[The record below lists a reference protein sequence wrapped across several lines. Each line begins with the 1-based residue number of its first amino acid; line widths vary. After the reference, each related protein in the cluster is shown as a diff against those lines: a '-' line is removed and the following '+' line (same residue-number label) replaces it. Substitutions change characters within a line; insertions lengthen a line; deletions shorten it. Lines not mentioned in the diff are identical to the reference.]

1 MVEQRAPRDIDW
13 QARIDRARSMAAPCV
28 LCEIRCGVD
37 RLAGERGRCG
47 LADTLP
53 IYSQMLHFGE
63 ERALVPSWVVN
74 LSGCSMHCTFCSED
88 AHLRPPFS
96 GRPTTGVALA
106 EQLSAVIPRQSRA
119 AKHINSVGGEPS
131 ISLHI
136 MIEAAA
142 HLARIWPEHPPLLL
156 NTNGYLTADALALCR
171 DVFDIFVFDL
181 KFGPATPE
189 RDCGWQIGKVAEYWE
204 RVTTRLGELREW

>member
-1 MVEQRAPRDIDW
+1 SLTLRFGEILRDTAAGTDCQTDADCQGTRKCGRVTPNICEREPELMVDAEPAFALEGQFTATLVTAAPGDATVRQRAPRDIDW

-74 LSGCSMHCTFCSED
+74 LSGCSMHCT
-88 AHLRPPFS
+88 
-96 GRPTTGVALA
+96 
-106 EQLSAVIPRQSRA
+106 
-119 AKHINSVGGEPS
+119 
-131 ISLHI
+131 
-136 MIEAAA
+136 
-142 HLARIWPEHPPLLL
+142 
-156 NTNGYLTADALALCR
+156 
-171 DVFDIFVFDL
+171 
-181 KFGPATPE
+181 
-189 RDCGWQIGKVAEYWE
+189 
-204 RVTTRLGELREW
+204 